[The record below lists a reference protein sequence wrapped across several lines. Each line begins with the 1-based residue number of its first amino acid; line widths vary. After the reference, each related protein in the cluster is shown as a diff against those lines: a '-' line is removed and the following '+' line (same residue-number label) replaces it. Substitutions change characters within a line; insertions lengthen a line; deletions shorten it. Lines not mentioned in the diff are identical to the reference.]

1 MGNNE
6 YDPTFKKFSELEA
19 GGEAAA
25 VGDKFIM
32 SDVSDNDKVVTRTL
46 QDIVNLALTSGAILQ
61 AVKVTD
67 AATYT
72 VLAANSG
79 KLHIIPNLTADCVIS
94 LPAAAAGLYYK
105 FIYGGVAEDAQD
117 VTFDTGSDTNFYLG
131 GVTGLDDDDGDVLVI
146 YPDGNS
152 NSIMKIDTLNAGST
166 IELYCD
172 GTNWYVNA
180 IVVSGTDTHTAFS
193 DQS

>member
-6 YDPTFKKFSELEA
+6 YDLTFKKFSELEA
-19 GGEAAA
+19 GATAAA
-25 VGDKFIM
+25 VGDKVII
-32 SDVSDNDKVVTRTL
+32 SDVSDGNKVVTRTI
-46 QDIVNLALTSGAILQ
+46 QDIVNLALSSGAVLE

-79 KLHIIPNLTADCVIS
+79 KLHIIPDLTADCVIS
-94 LPAAAAGLYYK
+94 LPTAAAGLYYK
-105 FIYGGVAEDAQD
+105 FIYGGVAEDAHD

-172 GTNWYVNA
+172 GTNWFVNA
-180 IVVSGTDTHTAFS
+180 VVVSGTDTHTAFS
-193 DQS
+193 DQA